1 MRKAPLVVLA
11 AVVMA
16 PWVLAHEG
24 HAHKV
29 MGTVSVI
36 HENHLEVKGTDA
48 KTSTFTLTDKTK
60 IVKGKTVVKATDIKE
75 GDRVVVTASEEKG
88 ADGKT
93 MLVASEV
100 RLGTG
105 VAPSNNTKQLP
116 TSVQTV

>member
-1 MRKAPLVVLA
+1 MRNALLVVLTT
-11 AVVMA
+11 VVMA

-36 HENHLEVKGTDA
+36 HENHLEVKDKDD
-48 KTSTFTLTDKTK
+48 KTSTFVLNEKTK
-60 IVKGKTVVKATDIKE
+60 ILRGKSLVKATEIKE

-93 MLVASEV
+93 TLVATEV
-100 RLGTG
+100 RLGTSAA
-105 VAPSNNTKQLP
+105 APSDGGK
-116 TSVQTV
+116 

>member
-1 MRKAPLVVLA
+1 MRNALLVMLA
-11 AVVMA
+11 TVVMA

-36 HENHLEVKGTDA
+36 HENHLEVKDKDD
-48 KTSTFTLTDKTK
+48 KTSTFVLNEKTK
-60 IVKGKTVVKATDIKE
+60 ILRGKSLVKATEIKE

-93 MLVASEV
+93 TLVATEV
-100 RLGTG
+100 RLGASAA
-105 VAPSNNTKQLP
+105 APSVGGK
-116 TSVQTV
+116 

>member
-1 MRKAPLVVLA
+1 MKKALVVVLGT
-11 AVVMA
+11 VVFA

-48 KTSTFTLTDKTK
+48 KTSMFTLNEKTK
-60 IVKGKTVVKATDIKE
+60 VFKGKTVVKATDIKE
-75 GDRVVVTASEEKG
+75 GDRVVVTATEEKG

-93 MLVASEV
+93 TMVATEV
-100 RLGTG
+100 RLGT
-105 VAPSNNTKQLP
+105 APATPSGGTKP
-116 TSVQTV
+116 

>member
-1 MRKAPLVVLA
+1 MRNALLVVLA
-11 AVVMA
+11 TVVMA

-36 HENHLEVKGTDA
+36 HENHLEVKDKDD
-48 KTSTFTLTDKTK
+48 KTSTFVLNEKTK
-60 IVKGKTVVKATDIKE
+60 ILRGKSLVKATEIKE

-93 MLVASEV
+93 TLVATEV
-100 RLGTG
+100 RLGTSAA
-105 VAPSNNTKQLP
+105 APSDGGK
-116 TSVQTV
+116 

>member
-1 MRKAPLVVLA
+1 MRNALLVVLA
-11 AVVMA
+11 TVVMA

-36 HENHLEVKGTDA
+36 HENHLEVKDKDD
-48 KTSTFTLTDKTK
+48 KTSTFVLNEKTK
-60 IVKGKTVVKATDIKE
+60 ILRGKSLVKATEIKE

-93 MLVASEV
+93 TLVATEV
-100 RLGTG
+100 RLGASAA
-105 VAPSNNTKQLP
+105 APSDGGK
-116 TSVQTV
+116 

>member
-1 MRKAPLVVLA
+1 MRKALVVVLA
-11 AVVMA
+11 AVVMT

-48 KTSTFTLTDKTK
+48 KTSTFTLNEKTK
-60 IVKGKTVVKATDIKE
+60 ILKGETVVKAADIKE
-75 GDRVVVTASEEKG
+75 GDRVVVTAAEEKG

-93 MLVASEV
+93 ILVAKEV
-100 RLGTG
+100 RLGTPARARSG
-105 VAPSNNTKQLP
+105 GTKH
-116 TSVQTV
+116 